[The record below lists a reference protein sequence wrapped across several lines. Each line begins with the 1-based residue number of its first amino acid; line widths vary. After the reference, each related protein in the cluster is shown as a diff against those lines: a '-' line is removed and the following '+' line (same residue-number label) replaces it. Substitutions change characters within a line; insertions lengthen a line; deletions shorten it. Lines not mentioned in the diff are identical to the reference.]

1 MAQPVLDN
9 SNAWVEQF
17 NSAFS
22 ITFNTTGTG
31 KLLFLHVNAFFGNTD
46 LPTITGTTLTW
57 TKLVDVGTPSA
68 AYSGVYWAVTS
79 GALTGEVAT
88 ATFTGSCAIAL
99 QVDEWSGATDYSGL
113 TEGTDYGVGSV
124 VTDASVTST
133 PNANV
138 TTYAADSHVRGMVG
152 GFIGEAWGAGTNTTA
167 VTTAADVATLE
178 RSDNP
183 QTSTGTFTVTGSNGS
198 GNTDD
203 WRGIALVAYEVLGIG
218 GGGGGTEYTQA
229 VAGSLT
235 LSSSLATAVA
245 YTLLVQGTL
254 SLAGSLL
261 KKITKTFL
269 GSITPLNIL
278 SKTIST
284 TRTGSLTPSGS
295 IDTGSSLKVVLA
307 GTLTLAG
314 SLLKGVYKGL
324 TGTLTLT
331 GVVRKKTKRLLTA
344 SLTMAGGITRGFY
357 RVISGQL
364 ILQGIV
370 STKTVVTKALASSLT
385 VVGSLVGNY
394 IPWVPKVR
402 SLIVNNNFIRRF
414 IGRR

>member
-167 VTTAADVATLE
+167 VTTSADVATLE

-254 SLAGSLL
+254 SLAGSIL

-307 GTLTLAG
+307 GSITLAGGLLKAISAVLIGSLVLSGGIFKKLRRTLGGSLVLTGDITRKFFRTLVGSLVVSGVVTTTTVITKLVSGVLTLA
-314 SLLKGVYKGL
+314 
-324 TGTLTLT
+324 
-331 GVVRKKTKRLLTA
+331 
-344 SLTMAGGITRGFY
+344 
-357 RVISGQL
+357 
-364 ILQGIV
+364 
-370 STKTVVTKALASSLT
+370 ST
-385 VVGSLVGNY
+385 LVGNY

-402 SLIVNNNFIRRF
+402 SLIANNNFIRRF